1 MELDIEQLNL
11 ILRYVVANNKLLTI
25 KLETKKILEFLIT
38 NNLSKL
44 KRISEIFLIKKKI
57 EKVHLIKKINITMSV
72 ILNIIDFWVQAR
84 KDSWLL
90 LK

>member
-44 KRISEIFLIKKKI
+44 KRISEIFLINKK
-57 EKVHLIKKINITMSV
+57 
-72 ILNIIDFWVQAR
+72 F
-84 KDSWLL
+84 
-90 LK
+90 

>member
-38 NNLSKL
+38 NNLNKL

-72 ILNIIDFWVQAR
+72 ILNIIDF
-84 KDSWLL
+84 
-90 LK
+90 